1 MIVSLFKPF
10 PEEHLYSWLV
20 RLYKLSGSADFLS
33 FQKALGFQE
42 RFLSSNILFS
52 EASDALAL
60 RLRDRNNALFEHT
73 SALLWQ
79 VSVGSLVGEAFSRL
93 DSFNHMNEQL
103 LFSFDTS
110 WHSCKR
116 CREEDLEQYG
126 TTYWHVQHQL
136 PSIFECYKHQS
147 ILEFANEPVK
157 NLFTCELPHDIEA
170 WCPLIISPSGEL
182 HRWQSFLFGISELS
196 KHKSVELI
204 NLQQKITKVL
214 FLNEIRASKRRAI
227 CQKLN
232 PHFVATLGDEL
243 IQFLFRDYS
252 RPKQRS
258 NTNIL
263 TSMFAKTHKIQ
274 GERNPIFWVALA
286 YWLKDEL
293 GLNNAPFIS

>member
-52 EASDALAL
+52 EASEALAL

-157 NLFTCELPHDIEA
+157 NLFTCQLPHDIET
-170 WCPLIISPSGEL
+170 WCPLITSPSANIC
-182 HRWQSFLFGISELS
+182 RWQSFLFGVYELG
-196 KHKSVELI
+196 KHKPFELI
-204 NLQQKITKVL
+204 NCSGIVNL
-214 FLNEIRASKRRAI
+214 
-227 CQKLN
+227 
-232 PHFVATLGDEL
+232 ATYLEML
-243 IQFLFRDYS
+243 LCIS
-252 RPKQRS
+252 S
-258 NTNIL
+258 NV
-263 TSMFAKTHKIQ
+263 
-274 GERNPIFWVALA
+274 R
-286 YWLKDEL
+286 
-293 GLNNAPFIS
+293 